1 MSVFA
6 ISVSPMGDRALSVR
20 ALSVRAVGVFA
31 MSVRAVSVRAV
42 RVLSVRALSVRAVS
56 FRELREKICNE
67 YVATKMRERKEVGW
81 DEVPAGTVKHTARA
95 EADGP
100 GGRSSLRLTARA
112 DSLTVKS
119 SHWLHD

>member
-1 MSVFA
+1 MRALCVRAVSVFA

-31 MSVRAVSVRAV
+31 M
-42 RVLSVRALSVRAVS
+42 SVRALSVRAVS

-81 DEVPAGTVKHTARA
+81 DEVPAGTVRHTARA

-100 GGRSSLRLTARA
+100 GGRSSLRLTARS